1 MSKKITN
8 KLKKMKN
15 YSKAMP
21 AKKAGPKKVV
31 KKKAKVTKKK

>member
-1 MSKKITN
+1 
-8 KLKKMKN
+8 MKN

-31 KKKAKVTKKK
+31 KKKVKVINKK